1 MGWIDTPPLEPPG
14 ALWAQPAYVR
24 VEDPNHPGAV
34 ARSATGAVL
43 LAPPSDGTRWTYE
56 PDVRVD
62 GVGWSSEN
70 AVDALGARRWH
81 EAGILGEGVRVA
93 VFDVGWFGAGLD
105 PNGFVPA
112 GTWDCFLHPGCEVPL
127 DPVRPSTG
135 AADGSHGVACAE
147 IVAAVAPAAEVHLVR
162 VQGLTSFENAVDW
175 AIRHE
180 IDIISMSLSFFNSSF
195 YDGGGPFAPLV
206 QRLVDHDILLV
217 ASAGNAAGQN
227 LDGVWRDVD
236 GDGLWDVDGDNAF
249 EVEVSAGGRRSL
261 FVSWSEFDRCGVSD
275 LDVEVLDAAGTIVGR
290 SNTRQRA
297 DGGSCSP
304 VERVTFTADTAG
316 RYRVRVRGVRVAPA
330 GLAIDVAV
338 QSGRV
343 VDGQAAGSIVDPGVH
358 PGALTV
364 GAVDV
369 ADYLAGPLEGFSSQ
383 GPVRSGVPKPDVVG
397 PDGLDAAAYGA
408 SGFFGTS
415 AATPAVAGA
424 IALAQSEDLQAGP
437 RAAAD
442 RVVAWALRDG
452 PWTADPAW
460 GAGRVRLPDRPTSD
474 PGRVGC
480 STARGAA
487 LLAIVAALMLPWQR
501 RRGV

>member
-1 MGWIDTPPLEPPG
+1 MGWSEMVLQPPG
-14 ALWAQPAYVR
+14 GLWEQPAYVR
-24 VEDPNHPGAV
+24 VEQPDYPGAI

-43 LAPPSDGTRWTYE
+43 AAPPTDGTPWSYE
-56 PDVRVD
+56 PDLRLD
-62 GVGWSSEN
+62 GVGWSSED
-70 AVDALGARRWH
+70 AVDALGARSWH
-81 EAGILGEGVRVA
+81 ASGIRGAGVRVA
-93 VFDVGWFGAGLD
+93 VFDVGWFGAGID
-105 PNGFVPA
+105 PSGFVPT

-127 DPVRPSTG
+127 DPLRPSTG
-135 AADGSHGVACAE
+135 SADGSHGVACAE
-147 IVAAVAPAAEVHLVR
+147 IIAAVAPEAEVHLVR

-195 YDGGGPFAPLV
+195 YDGRGPFAPLV

-236 GDGLWDVDGDNAF
+236 GDGFWDVDGDNAF

-261 FVSWSEFDRCGVSD
+261 FVSWDEFDRCGVSD
-275 LDVEVLDAAGTIVGR
+275 LDVEVLDAQGQIVGR
-290 SNTRQRA
+290 GNARQQA
-297 DGGSCSP
+297 DGGACSP
-304 VERVTFTADTAG
+304 VERVSFTADVAG
-316 RYRVRVRGVRVAPA
+316 RYRVRVRGVRVSPV

-338 QSGRV
+338 QSGRL

-358 PGALTV
+358 AGAFTV

-369 ADYLAGPLEGFSSQ
+369 ADYLVGPIEGFSSQ

-397 PDGLDAAAYGA
+397 PDGLDAAPYGP

-424 IALAQSEDLQAGP
+424 IALAQSEAPQDGP

-442 RVVAWALRDG
+442 RVVAWALRAGTRLD
-452 PWTADPAW
+452 DPAW
-460 GAGRVRLPDRPTSD
+460 GAGRVRLPDRSKPAQE
-474 PGRVGC
+474 PLGC
-480 STARGAA
+480 QAVRAPW
-487 LLAIVAALMLPWQR
+487 LLAIVAVLTLPWQR
-501 RRGV
+501 RHRV